1 MKILVT
7 GATGH
12 IGGAAANALRLRG
25 HQMSGFIRP
34 GLVYGNGGSYDIHHL
49 INLARKTG
57 VAPHLG
63 SGGTLDG
70 CVHIN
75 ELAEL
80 FVLAVERAPKGAVR
94 HGVAGELS
102 QRDLAAA
109 PSVCMIGAGDRT
121 ESFTLDQMFRTAG
134 SVGIGL
140 SLINEKTRQ
149 ITGWSPTRTDILHE
163 VEFDS
168 YAS

>member
-1 MKILVT
+1 MKHEDP
-7 GATGH
+7 GH
-12 IGGAAANALRLRG
+12 GRNRPHRAAANALRLRG
-25 HQMSGFIRP
+25 HQVSGFMRP
-34 GLVYGNGGSYDIHHL
+34 GLVYGNGGSYDIPHL
-49 INLARKTG
+49 INLARKNG

-80 FVLAVERAPKGAVR
+80 FVLAVERAPKDAVR

-109 PSVCMIGAGDRT
+109 VSRMIGAGDRT
-121 ESFTLDQMFRTAG
+121 EGFTRCSDRPDPSG
-134 SVGIGL
+134 S
-140 SLINEKTRQ
+140 
-149 ITGWSPTRTDILHE
+149 
-163 VEFDS
+163 
-168 YAS
+168 ASH

>member
-12 IGGAAANALRLRG
+12 MGGAAANPLRLRG
-25 HQMSGFIRP
+25 HQMSGFMRP
-34 GLVYGNGGSYDIHHL
+34 GLVYGNGGSYDIPHL

-80 FVLAVERAPKGAVR
+80 FVLAVERARRGKRR

-102 QRDLAAA
+102 QQIGGRRPSLIA
-109 PSVCMIGAGDRT
+109 PAT
-121 ESFTLDQMFRTAG
+121 EPRASPDIQIDPDP
-134 SVGIGL
+134 SIGL
-140 SLINEKTRQ
+140 SNK
-149 ITGWSPTRTDILHE
+149 
-163 VEFDS
+163 
-168 YAS
+168 

>member
-25 HQMSGFIRP
+25 HQVSGFMRP
-34 GLVYGNGGSYDIHHL
+34 GLVYGHGGSYDIPHL

-63 SGGTLDG
+63 SRGTLDG

-102 QRDLAAA
+102 RRDLGGRRQ
-109 PSVCMIGAGDRT
+109 SHDRRRRQNRG
-121 ESFTLDQMFRTAG
+121 LRQIFRSAG
-134 SVGIGL
+134 SVGISL
-140 SLINEKTRQ
+140 SLNK
-149 ITGWSPTRTDILHE
+149 
-163 VEFDS
+163 
-168 YAS
+168 

>member
-25 HQMSGFIRP
+25 HQVSGFMRP
-34 GLVYGNGGSYDIHHL
+34 GLVYGNGGSYDIPHL
-49 INLARKTG
+49 INLARKNG
-57 VAPHLG
+57 VAPRLG

-70 CVHIN
+70 CVHII

-80 FVLAVERAPKGAVR
+80 LVLAVERAPKDAVR

-109 PSVCMIGAGDRT
+109 VSRMIGAGDRT
-121 ESFTLDQMFRTAG
+121 ESFTLDQMFRSAE
-134 SVGIGL
+134 SVGISPL
-140 SLINEKTRQ
+140 NEQVT
-149 ITGWSPTRTDILHE
+149 L
-163 VEFDS
+163 
-168 YAS
+168 

>member
-25 HQMSGFIRP
+25 HQVSGFMRP
-34 GLVYGNGGSYDIHHL
+34 GLVYGNGGSYDIPHL
-49 INLARKTG
+49 INPARKNG

-102 QRDLAAA
+102 QRDLGGRRQSHDRA
-109 PSVCMIGAGDRT
+109 PSTEPRASPDVQIGRIRRDQPLT
-121 ESFTLDQMFRTAG
+121 EQVTL
-134 SVGIGL
+134 
-140 SLINEKTRQ
+140 
-149 ITGWSPTRTDILHE
+149 
-163 VEFDS
+163 
-168 YAS
+168 

>member
-1 MKILVT
+1 MRHEDP
-7 GATGH
+7 GHGRNRH

-25 HQMSGFIRP
+25 HQVSGFMRP
-34 GLVYGNGGSYDIHHL
+34 GLVYGNGGSYDIPHL
-49 INLARKTG
+49 INLARKPG

-94 HGVAGELS
+94 HGVVGELS

-109 PSVCMIGAGDRT
+109 VSRMIGAGDRT
-121 ESFTLDQMFRTAG
+121 AG
-134 SVGIGL
+134 FARYSDRPDPSG
-140 SLINEKTRQ
+140 S
-149 ITGWSPTRTDILHE
+149 
-163 VEFDS
+163 
-168 YAS
+168 ASH

>member
-12 IGGAAANALRLRG
+12 IGGATANALRLRG
-25 HQMSGFIRP
+25 HQVSGFMRP
-34 GLVYGNGGSYDIHHL
+34 GLVYGNGGSYDIPHL
-49 INLARKTG
+49 INPARKPG

-102 QRDLAAA
+102 QRDLGGRRQ
-109 PSVCMIGAGDRT
+109 SHDRRRRQNRELHPRSDVQNGRIRRDRPLT
-121 ESFTLDQMFRTAG
+121 EQVTL
-134 SVGIGL
+134 
-140 SLINEKTRQ
+140 
-149 ITGWSPTRTDILHE
+149 
-163 VEFDS
+163 
-168 YAS
+168 